1 MRKETEGAQS
11 RSEGESGP
19 LSLLSPP
26 PPPPV
31 QTSVNP
37 LLGMWGYGGCYARQ
51 RMLRC
56 SWSWTGRRLRPVLRA
71 RCYDLSPLPAFL
83 LLRVTHR
90 HHPQSP
96 PRHCL
101 SILYSNT
108 TTASPSKSLP
118 LMLDINVTL
127 AEISIF
133 WSSFWRIFRATYVPY
148 MRNWNMRSINFEWLT
163 T

>member
-1 MRKETEGAQS
+1 MQS
-11 RSEGESGP
+11 SSEGESGP

-26 PPPPV
+26 PPSPL
-31 QTSVNP
+31 QTSINP
-37 LLGMWGYGGCYARQ
+37 PKLGMWGYARQ
-51 RMLRC
+51 RVLRC

-83 LLRVTHR
+83 LPEVTHR

-96 PRHCL
+96 QRHCL

-108 TTASPSKSLP
+108 TAASHSNTLPGLP
-118 LMLDINVTL
+118 LMLDINVTVV
-127 AEISIF
+127 ETSIF
-133 WSSFWRIFRATYVPY
+133 WSSFWRILRTTYVPY